1 MGKIKITNDK
11 QKKKIESIM
20 GKAGIWFTDGD
31 ADGFNIDDWIS
42 FDQMAEIVDYLRTSV
57 DKNRE
62 LFEECWKAY
71 RLKGIKKKA
80 LGYWNKLEESEMQ
93 MVMPHIKAY
102 VGSREI
108 QYQKDFERYLRDKV
122 FMAVVFSNN
131 TVVYDPTKNVASEDG
146 NAVYMPTC
154 DGALSYNEYYKC
166 YLYTGYWN
174 GYIPDGY
181 TDNNRPDGASVM
193 LNNARGTAIWH
204 ADSKAWEVRK

>member
-1 MGKIKITNDK
+1 MSKIKVTAER
-11 QKKKIESIM
+11 QKKKVESIL
-20 GKAGIWFTDGD
+20 GD
-31 ADGFNIDDWIS
+31 HQIISWEDYGVGVDGFIS

-122 FMAVVFSNN
+122 FMTVVFSNN
-131 TVVYDPTKNVASEDG
+131 TVVYDPNIVTEKKDNDNSSESDLL
-146 NAVYMPTC
+146 VV
-154 DGALSYNEYYKC
+154 
-166 YLYTGYWN
+166 N
-174 GYIPDGY
+174 GQIY
-181 TDNNRPDGASVM
+181 R
-193 LNNARGTAIWH
+193 
-204 ADSKAWEVRK
+204 